1 MTQPPDDRPRPDQP
15 TGDRAPE
22 NEPTVAWTPPDPE
35 PEKPADEGGVGHAAM
50 PDEAGGTPPPPEP
63 IEPGPSAPATPA
75 EPPAAGPA
83 GAGPAGAGPA
93 GAEPVP
99 VEPAA
104 AASPIISAE
113 TSQPTSGWETPA
125 QQTGQ
130 TPPPPVAPASGWTV
144 PAAAA
149 AAPQQEGYVI
159 AGVGA
164 RFVAYLFDALLA
176 SLVPIIL
183 SLALIDFGSIF
194 RDAIR
199 QAELNPNGPVSTTPM
214 TIPITL
220 DYVLVTL
227 IGLGIQYLYFVG
239 FWTSR
244 WRSTPGMIG
253 LKMRVVD
260 AASGGTLSIA
270 QATKRWVAL
279 GFPLSLLGL
288 VPALQSAA
296 GLIQFALLLFIFFTI
311 VMNDRRQG
319 LHDRWANSLV
329 IRHVSSGNGATFAGC
344 LVWGVLVILLGFIA
358 STIFLAAALP
368 ALQEYIQALPTNA
381 V

>member
-15 TGDRAPE
+15 SGEGAPE
-22 NEPTVAWTPPDPE
+22 NEPTVAWTPPEPKPE
-35 PEKPADEGGVGHAAM
+35 EPADEGGTGYAAI
-50 PDEAGGTPPPPEP
+50 PDEGGPDQQPPVEP
-63 IEPGPSAPATPA
+63 TEPTAPAEPPTTESTPA
-75 EPPAAGPA
+75 EP
-83 GAGPAGAGPA
+83 
-93 GAEPVP
+93 V
-99 VEPAA
+99 

-113 TSQPTSGWETPA
+113 PSQPASSWDTPA
-125 QQTGQ
+125 QAV
-130 TPPPPVAPASGWTV
+130 PPPVAPGSGWTV
-144 PAAAA
+144 RAAAA
-149 AAPQQEGYVI
+149 TAVPEQEGYVI

-164 RFVAYLFDALLA
+164 RFVAWLFDATLA

-183 SLALIDFGSIF
+183 SLALIDFSGII

-199 QAELNPNGPVSTTPM
+199 QAELDPTGRLNTASY

-227 IGLGIQYLYFVG
+227 IGLGIQFLYFVG

-260 AASGGTLSIA
+260 AASGGTLSIL

-279 GFPLSLLGL
+279 GFPLTLLGL
-288 VPALQSAA
+288 IPAMQSAA
-296 GLIQFALLLFIFFTI
+296 GLIQFALLLFLFFTI
-311 VMNDRRQG
+311 VTNDRRQG
-319 LHDRWANSLV
+319 LHDRWASSLV

-344 LVWGVLVILLGFIA
+344 LVWGILIILLGFIA
-358 STIFLAAALP
+358 STIFLAAAMP
-368 ALQEYIQALPTNA
+368 SIQEYIESLPTNA